1 MTFRIDF
8 HNDPNESY
16 QVVQRPAWLGA
27 PPADWWT
34 VLANGIPIRHY
45 PPHRKDLAIQY
56 ATDAAY
62 RALMAAKKLWEL
74 SGDSGREGQPPK
86 WGVEQPKESP

>member
-1 MTFRIDF
+1 MTFRADH
-8 HNDPNESY
+8 HNDPNDAY
-16 QVVQRPAWLGA
+16 AVVQRPAWLSV

-56 ATDAAY
+56 ATDPAY
-62 RALMAAKKLWEL
+62 RALVARKKLSERTGE
-74 SGDSGREGQPPK
+74 SGCGSQP
-86 WGVEQPKESP
+86 S